1 MIAPILR
8 LVVIYIGLIV
18 AVLAVFNRETLAGLL
33 SGGGR
38 PAVVATAAPPA
49 PALAMPAP
57 VPVAPA
63 PIYGS
68 DLQTPVAPGQ
78 PQPTAPAAPAAA
90 SADAAFAIATAVNTA
105 RAAFWAGD
113 IEGARAQMQALVRAH
128 PDNADLLGELGNL
141 HFALRDYPAAA
152 DVWYRAGLMLLDQ
165 GQGPGRRGFLQALST
180 IDPEKAA
187 DLAARAQGR

>member
-8 LVVIYIGLIV
+8 LVLIYLALIA
-18 AVLAVFNRETLAGLL
+18 AVLAVFNRETLAGLFA
-33 SGGGR
+33 GGGER
-38 PAVVATAAPPA
+38 PAVVAAAAPAPLMQVTPA
-49 PALAMPAP
+49 PAASAP
-57 VPVAPA
+57 V
-63 PIYGS
+63 YGS
-68 DLQTPVAPGQ
+68 DLQTPVAPVP
-78 PQPTAPAAPAAA
+78 PQQTAPAAPLA
-90 SADAAFAIATAVNTA
+90 ADAAHAIATAVNTA

-113 IEGARAQMQALVRAH
+113 VEGARAQMQALVRAH

-141 HFALRDYPAAA
+141 QFALRDYPAAA
-152 DVWYRAGLMLLDQ
+152 DTWYRAGLMLLDQ